1 MIDSKKNKSRPELL
15 ISLDARSKYLRR
27 LVVEGM
33 VGGGQGHLGSSLS
46 LIEIIRVLYDTIL
59 RFDPAN
65 PNFPDRDRCILSKGH
80 GCLALYAMLVDK
92 GFISR
97 EELANFC
104 HPGGMLGGHPEFGK
118 IPGVEFST
126 GALGHGLSVGVG
138 MALSA
143 RIQKRDSRIFIILG
157 DGEINEGSVWE
168 AALTAGKYKLENL
181 IILIDHNKMQS
192 YGATDYV
199 LPLGPLVDKW
209 QSFGFSVQ
217 EANGHDV
224 HELQC
229 SLSKLSNLDGKPTAI
244 ICHTVKGKGIHFAED
259 NNDWHHKNNLSVE
272 IVQSLYDA
280 LEDF

>member
-1 MIDSKKNKSRPELL
+1 MIDSEIDKSRPELL
-15 ISLDARSKYLRR
+15 IPLDARSKYLRR
-27 LVVEGM
+27 LVVEGV
-33 VGGGQGHLGSSLS
+33 VGGGQGHLASSLS
-46 LIEIIRVLYDTIL
+46 LIEIVRVLYDTIL

-65 PNFPDRDRCILSKGH
+65 QNLPDRDRCILSKGH
-80 GCLALYAMLVDK
+80 GCLALYAILVDK

-104 HPGGMLGGHPEFGK
+104 RPGGMLGGHPEFGK

-143 RIQKRDSRIFIILG
+143 RIQKRDSRIFVILG

-199 LPLGPLVDKW
+199 LPLNPLADKW
-209 QSFGFSVQ
+209 ESFGFSVQ

>member
-1 MIDSKKNKSRPELL
+1 MIDSKIDKSRPELL

-27 LVVEGM
+27 LVVEGV
-33 VGGGQGHLGSSLS
+33 VGGGQGHLASSLS
-46 LIEIIRVLYDTIL
+46 LIEIVRVLYDTIL

-65 PNFPDRDRCILSKGH
+65 PNLPDRDRCILSKGH
-80 GCLALYAMLVDK
+80 GCLALYAILVDK

-104 HPGGMLGGHPEFGK
+104 RPGGMLGGHPEFGK

-143 RIQKRDSRIFIILG
+143 RIQKRDSRIFVILG

-199 LPLGPLVDKW
+199 LPLNPLADKW
-209 QSFGFSVQ
+209 ESFGFSVQ
-217 EANGHDV
+217 EVNGHDV
-224 HELQC
+224 DELQC
-229 SLSKLSNLDGKPTAI
+229 LLSKLFNLDGKPMAI

>member
-104 HPGGMLGGHPEFGK
+104 RPGGMLGGHPEFGK

-199 LPLGPLVDKW
+199 LPLDPLVDKW

-217 EANGHDV
+217 EVNGHDV

-229 SLSKLSNLDGKPTAI
+229 LLSQLSNLDGKPTAI
-244 ICHTVKGKGIHFAED
+244 ICHTVKGKGIRFAED
-259 NNDWHHKNNLSVE
+259 SNEWHHKNNLSVDV
-272 IVQSLYDA
+272 VQSLYDA
-280 LEDF
+280 LESV